1 MGGLQAIVNLLDH
14 VNDAQLRSLCEYPPR
29 KPFRRM
35 PMQVAVSRPSIY
47 VAGWYRK
54 YERGLT
60 QTPWHYSAPGET
72 SVSEIISEF
81 LTPHFKPI
89 KATFTS
95 GGREVQ
101 NAAFG
106 NGCLSL
112 VKRCWSRQDID
123 VRMLGNG
130 RPFALIMENPRI
142 LTSSVTEAMIKA
154 AEDDVNRS
162 AKGRVEVLGLKVVP
176 KTEIDA
182 LKSVVRSTLLHPR
195 PAVHTEDAA
204 WGTGGVEAQE
214 VPLRVLGTGEGCRCA
229 VRWHPL

>member
-1 MGGLQAIVNLLDH
+1 MHSSRLVFPLMGCVLDGLFVLGGLQAIVSLLDH

-35 PMQVAVSRPSIY
+35 PMQVAVGRPSIY

-182 LKSVVRSTLLHPR
+182 LKSVVRSTLLHHAFRTP
-195 PAVHTEDAA
+195 
-204 WGTGGVEAQE
+204 GVS
-214 VPLRVLGTGEGCRCA
+214 
-229 VRWHPL
+229 

>member
-1 MGGLQAIVNLLDH
+1 MNRTLPHALVARLVFPLMGCVLGGSFVLGGLQAIVSLLDH

-35 PMQVAVSRPSIY
+35 PMQVAVGRPSIY

-60 QTPWHYSAPGET
+60 QTPWQYSAPGET

-101 NAAFG
+101 TPRSIRKW
-106 NGCLSL
+106 LSL
-112 VKRCWSRQDID
+112 SCK
-123 VRMLGNG
+123 
-130 RPFALIMENPRI
+130 ALLVSAGHR
-142 LTSSVTEAMIKA
+142 
-154 AEDDVNRS
+154 RS
-162 AKGRVEVLGLKVVP
+162 
-176 KTEIDA
+176 DA
-182 LKSVVRSTLLHPR
+182 GERTPLRLDHGEPADPDVVR
-195 PAVHTEDAA
+195 D
-204 WGTGGVEAQE
+204 GGNDQGSPGAPKHASGLSSE
-214 VPLRVLGTGEGCRCA
+214 P
-229 VRWHPL
+229 P